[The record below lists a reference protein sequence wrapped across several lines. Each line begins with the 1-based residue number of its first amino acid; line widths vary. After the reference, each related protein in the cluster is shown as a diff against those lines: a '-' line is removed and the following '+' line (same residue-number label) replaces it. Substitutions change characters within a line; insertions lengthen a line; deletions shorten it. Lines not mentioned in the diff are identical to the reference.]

1 MKLTI
6 GIKQND
12 KVVFLTTK
20 ELADTFDAMRFVS
33 AIKHV
38 IESYFKQD
46 FKKENVHA

>member
-20 ELADTFDAMRFVS
+20 DLADTFN
-33 AIKHV
+33 AIKFV
-38 IESYFKQD
+38 AAVKSWIEIYFKQD
-46 FKKENVHA
+46 FRKEAQ